1 MGLKMKKKIGF
12 LSVGIAILILLAGAS
27 PVIGSI
33 DIKQIEENQNII
45 VEVNKYLGGKP
56 ESVLTEL
63 SYEEAEELKEILINL
78 NRAIEENDE
87 IAISIYEKILNDR
100 GFFGKEYQ
108 KFFSR
113 NSIFE
118 NIKSHQYPSVLK
130 QFESLNGDN
139 ISNTLCLFNAIGKGI
154 IVFPL
159 GLQMWESIVEIV
171 SNASSPLAG
180 LILLLAL
187 LPLLVMVMLFTHLI
201 PFRIL
206 MSRGVVLMNQGSI
219 SSLGL
224 NGLKRLS
231 VTEQVSVNLSWFTG
245 ITFNIPFTNNS
256 FCFVSG
262 IAARVYE
269 GDI

>member
-1 MGLKMKKKIGF
+1 MKRKIGF
-12 LSVGIAILILLAGAS
+12 LSISIALIIILAGIS
-27 PVIGSI
+27 PVVGSI
-33 DIKQIEENQNII
+33 DIEEIINNENII

-56 ESVLTEL
+56 ESILTEL

-78 NRAIEENDE
+78 NKGIEENDE

-118 NIKSHQYPSVLK
+118 KIKSHQYPGVLK
-130 QFESLNGDN
+130 QFETLNGDN

-159 GLQMWESIVEIV
+159 GLKIWEAIVEIV
-171 SNASSPLAG
+171 TNASSPLAG
-180 LILLLAL
+180 LILLIAL
-187 LPLLVMVMLFTHLI
+187 LPILVMVMLFTHLI

-206 MSRGVVLMNQGSI
+206 MSRGVVLMNQGSV

-224 NGLKRLS
+224 NGLKRLK

>member
-12 LSVGIAILILLAGAS
+12 LSIGIAILFLLAGAS

-33 DIKQIEENQNII
+33 DIREVEENQNII
-45 VEVNKYLGGKP
+45 VEVNKYLSGKP
-56 ESVLTEL
+56 ESILTEL
-63 SYEEAEELKEILINL
+63 NYDEAEELKEILINL
-78 NRAIEENDE
+78 NKAIEENDE
-87 IAISIYEKILNDR
+87 LAISFYEKILNER
-100 GFFGKEYQ
+100 GFFGEEYQ
-108 KFFSR
+108 KLFSR
-113 NSIFE
+113 NSIYE
-118 NIKSHQYPSVLK
+118 YIKSRNYPNILK

-139 ISNTLCLFNAIGKGI
+139 ISNTLCLFTAIGKGI

-159 GLQMWESIVEIV
+159 ALKVWEAIVEIV
-171 SNASSPLAG
+171 RNASSPLAG
-180 LILLLAL
+180 LILLIAL
-187 LPLLVMVMLFTHLI
+187 SPILFLVVLFTNLI

-206 MSRGVVLMNQGSI
+206 MSRGVVIMNQGSV

-224 NGLKRLS
+224 NGPKRLK
-231 VTEQVSVNLSWFTG
+231 VTEQVGVNLSWFTG

-262 IAARVYE
+262 FAARVYE